1 MPQSVSYARALLYL
15 QASIWGL
22 LCVGA
27 IVNATSSSPWLDPA
41 LTIGA
46 AGTCGA
52 LAGAK
57 AWLGHRI
64 SRGSDRTRQGAIVV
78 EMLMACLGA
87 LLTLLSGTPGGAIL
101 AVPCL
106 VGGGLS
112 LAAVI
117 MLMQPPA
124 RQYFIVPRREAA
136 TANPAS
142 RPGERGSA
150 PFWRLA
156 SGIAVA

>member
-22 LCVGA
+22 LCVAA
-27 IVNATSSSPWLDPA
+27 IVNATSSSPWSGPA

-57 AWLGHRI
+57 TWLGHRI
-64 SRGSDRTRQGAIVV
+64 SRGSDRTRHGVIVV
-78 EMLMACLGA
+78 ETLMACLGA
-87 LLTLLSGTPGGAIL
+87 LLTLISVIPGGAIL
-101 AVPCL
+101 AMPSL

-117 MLMQPPA
+117 VLMQPPA
-124 RQYFIVPRREAA
+124 RQYFTMPARKAA
-136 TANPAS
+136 KANPAS
-142 RPGERGSA
+142 RPDERGSV
-150 PFWRLA
+150 PFWRA
-156 SGIAVA
+156 SRTAIA